1 MVLNR
6 AVLNLKYA
14 SVVILALSLLAFI
27 TGKDIRISELT
38 NLFMLT
44 VIYLEMIDK

>member
-1 MVLNR
+1 MSR

-14 SVVILALSLLAFI
+14 SVVILALSWLAFI
-27 TGKDIRISELT
+27 TGKDIRIGEFT
-38 NLFMLT
+38 NQFMLT